1 MLLEKD
7 IKRLL
12 RSWNSMLILAID
24 TSSAIATTAL
34 MEDGKLLAEYIQDS
48 GKSHSKRLML
58 MIDEMIK
65 SCGKKPGEI
74 DLYACAAGPGSFT
87 GLRIGASAIK
97 AMAQVFDKPIAAVPT
112 LDALAYNLYNF
123 DGLVCPMLDAQRG
136 AVYSALYKW
145 ENNRLIKL
153 ADYRV
158 IDAKELVDKL
168 MSYNR
173 QVVLLGDGVEIAAK
187 HLEESSNI
195 VIAPGGH
202 LQARAGSS
210 AAIAID
216 MQGKGELESCYSF
229 RPIYIRKSQA
239 EVEYEKKQSITL
251 RAMELKDV
259 DDVWEIEKLSFRT
272 PWSRASFLD
281 EMQINQKARYIVAE
295 LGDTVVGYG
304 GMWFIVDEAHITNI
318 AVHPDYRGQK
328 IGEKIVEAMMAAAQ
342 RESIISLTLEVRVT
356 NIPAINL
363 YKKLGFEDIGIRK
376 GYYSDTGEDAL
387 IMWKK

>member
-1 MLLEKD
+1 
-7 IKRLL
+7 
-12 RSWNSMLILAID
+12 
-24 TSSAIATTAL
+24 
-34 MEDGKLLAEYIQDS
+34 
-48 GKSHSKRLML
+48 
-58 MIDEMIK
+58 
-65 SCGKKPGEI
+65 
-74 DLYACAAGPGSFT
+74 
-87 GLRIGASAIK
+87 
-97 AMAQVFDKPIAAVPT
+97 
-112 LDALAYNLYNF
+112 
-123 DGLVCPMLDAQRG
+123 
-136 AVYSALYKW
+136 
-145 ENNRLIKL
+145 
-153 ADYRV
+153 
-158 IDAKELVDKL
+158 
-168 MSYNR
+168 
-173 QVVLLGDGVEIAAK
+173 
-187 HLEESSNI
+187 
-195 VIAPGGH
+195 
-202 LQARAGSS
+202 
-210 AAIAID
+210 
-216 MQGKGELESCYSF
+216 MQEKGELESCYSF